1 MKKGYLFTYAAL
13 VTALNFSPLE
23 KLVSSSCGQEQTSA
37 QSQVINTAALR
48 YWADTIIGNQD
59 RKLSQ
64 DEVDSLQTK
73 FNESPSKELYIIT
86 KSDLDDFK
94 PFPTTYTIQKI
105 FVSEQEVR
113 KTFKGKSMNNGI
125 GIFKINREGTIIKA
139 WASFGYIS
147 EQDWEEKAIPNIDY
161 AKEMK

>member
-1 MKKGYLFTYAAL
+1 MDKGYLFTCVAL
-13 VTALNFSPLE
+13 VTAFDFSPLE
-23 KLVSSSCGQEQTSA
+23 KLVSSSYGQEQTSA
-37 QSQVINTAALR
+37 QVQVINTTALK
-48 YWADTIIGNQD
+48 YWADTIIGDQD

-64 DEVDSLQTK
+64 DEADSLQAK
-73 FNESPSKELYIIT
+73 FNESPNKELYIIT
-86 KSDLDDFK
+86 KSDLDNFQ

-105 FVSEQEVR
+105 FVSEQEIR

-125 GIFKINREGTIIKA
+125 GILKINKEGTIIKA
-139 WASFGYIS
+139 LTSFGYIS